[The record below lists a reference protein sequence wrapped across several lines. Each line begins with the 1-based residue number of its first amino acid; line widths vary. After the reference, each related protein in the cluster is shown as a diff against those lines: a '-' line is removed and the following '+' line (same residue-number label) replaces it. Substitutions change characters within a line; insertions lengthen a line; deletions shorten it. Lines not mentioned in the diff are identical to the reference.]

1 MAVELPQDLTELTEL
16 INQASA
22 LYSQL
27 QQAAQTEKVEA
38 QAAVQNAIAN
48 LENLLGPA
56 GAKPSQNSIRGVLA
70 YGKATIVANPGTAFM
85 LILQGLEI
93 MVQNQIDLAKALK

>member
-1 MAVELPQDLTELTEL
+1 MAVELPQDLTELAEL
-16 INQASA
+16 LNQASA

-48 LENLLGPA
+48 LENLLGPV

>member
-1 MAVELPQDLTELTEL
+1 MAVELPQDLNELAEL

-27 QQAAQTEKVEA
+27 QQAAQTEKAEA
-38 QAAVQNAIAN
+38 QAAVRNAITN
-48 LENLLGPA
+48 LENLLGPVDEE
-56 GAKPSQNSIRGVLA
+56 PSQNSIRGVLA
-70 YGKATIVANPGTAFM
+70 YGKAVIVANPGTAFM

-93 MVQNQIDLAKALK
+93 LVQNQIDLAKALK